1 MIIYRY
7 TTNISKTF
15 LTPFIL
21 YIECITDQSTWFGP
35 LMLKAEC
42 SFYSL
47 VIIRSIP
54 VGVLDEIFL
63 TYFSPPAIV
72 APRTTRIITV
82 GAQGRSTAAK

>member
-1 MIIYRY
+1 M
-7 TTNISKTF
+7 
-15 LTPFIL
+15 PCIL
-21 YIECITDQSTWFGP
+21 YIECITDQSTWFEP

-47 VIIRSIP
+47 VIMRSIP